1 MERLSHKHIVKL
13 IGTYTTGRRRVRN
26 VELDRDF
33 FLLLHPAAVCD
44 MDDFIRDV
52 GTMISGTCED
62 RMEAETRLQLLGL
75 KEFGHLGGE
84 KKIPRN
90 SSVGG
95 PARRPSIAIE
105 FLLRSLGC
113 IAEAVAYVHEQ
124 KIRHRDLKPKNILL
138 NPGRVYLAD
147 FGIARDVRNKKGNT
161 QTYGGTG
168 TKLWKAPEVR
178 RGNCHHMSSADVW
191 SLGCI
196 FLAAI
201 TAIYG
206 GARDRFELALMNE
219 LDNTMENMM
228 LQKYIQD
235 LQLQATM
242 AWLANRDEI
251 NIDVKHILELV
262 QRMLRHDP
270 KERPTMVQ
278 VNISLSELGGLN
290 QTFHLQCCH
299 KDNARLTEALR
310 KLKFTRHSIPILTFL
325 LYR

>member
-13 IGTYTTGRRRVRN
+13 VGTYTTGRRRVRN
-26 VELDRDF
+26 IELERDF
-33 FLLLHPAAVCD
+33 FLLLYPAATCD
-44 MDDFIRDV
+44 MDEFIRDV
-52 GTMISGTCED
+52 GTMILGTCGD
-62 RMEAETRLQLLGL
+62 KREAESRLQLLGL

-90 SSVGG
+90 SSIGG
-95 PARRPSIAIE
+95 PAKRPSTAIE
-105 FLLRSLGC
+105 FLLRTLGC

-138 NPGRVYLAD
+138 SPGRVYLAD
-147 FGIARDVRNKKGNT
+147 FGIARDVRDSDNT
-161 QTYGGTG
+161 QTAAGTG
-168 TKLWKAPEVR
+168 TKLWKAPEVHL
-178 RGNCHHMSSADVW
+178 GNDHHMSSADVW

-206 GARDRFELALMNE
+206 EAREKFELALRNE
-219 LDNTMENMM
+219 LDSTKENLM
-228 LQKYIQD
+228 LRKHIQD
-235 LQLQATM
+235 LQRKATA
-242 AWLANRDEI
+242 AWLVNRDEI

-262 QRMLRHDP
+262 ERMLRHDP
-270 KERPTMVQ
+270 KQRPTMVQ

-310 KLKFTRHSIPILTFL
+310 KLDCAIYPILILTFPC
-325 LYR
+325 R